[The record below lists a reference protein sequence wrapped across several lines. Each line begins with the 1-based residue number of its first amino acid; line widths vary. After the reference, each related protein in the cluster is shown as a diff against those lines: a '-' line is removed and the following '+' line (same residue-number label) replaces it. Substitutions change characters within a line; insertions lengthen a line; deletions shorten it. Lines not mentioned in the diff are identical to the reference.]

1 MTITSALVD
10 AFSGSP
16 ILTLFVVIGLGF
28 LLGEVSVF
36 GFRFGVAGV
45 LFAGLAVGSLSP
57 AITVPEIVS
66 TLGLV
71 LFVYALGV
79 SSGRAFFDAFGRQGY
94 RDNAL
99 AAGVLIGAALVTFAL
114 GRLLGLPGPA
124 TAGLYCGAL
133 TNTPALAAVQER
145 VRERAVEAG
154 LPAEDVKALSDL
166 PVLAYSVSYPLGV
179 IGALLCFHLARRR
192 WRVTLEPGPEGPEL
206 TVGDYVVRNPGVMGL
221 TVREVTTLT
230 RDPGFV
236 ISRIQ
241 KGGRVDLA
249 RSDTR
254 LADGD
259 VVAVVG
265 DEEALRRAAHIFG
278 ETSPSH
284 IEGDRSELDY
294 RRVFVSSREVVG
306 KRIREL
312 DLQDRLSA
320 IITRLRRGD
329 VDIVPD
335 PETRLEYG
343 DRVRVLTRR
352 ANFPAIARFFGD
364 SVRGV
369 AEMHVGSLAIGM
381 VLGVMVGMMPIPIG
395 GGRTVRLGLAG
406 GSLIVALVLGR
417 LERTGGISWV
427 MPLPANLTMRQIGL
441 LLFLAGVGTRAGY
454 AFLDT
459 VRHNG
464 VQLLLAGAVV
474 TFVATL
480 ATLIVGRRLLGIR
493 FESLLGLASG
503 VQTQPACL
511 AYADALA
518 RSELPSVAYAAVYP
532 TAMIVKILVAQLF
545 LT

>member
-1 MTITSALVD
+1 MSASSWLVG
-10 AFSGSP
+10 ALSGSP

-28 LLGEVSVF
+28 LLGEASVF

-45 LFAGLAVGSLSP
+45 LFAGLMVGSLSP
-57 AITVPEIVS
+57 HITVPEIVP

-71 LFVYALGV
+71 LFVYAIGL
-79 SSGRAFFDAFGRQGY
+79 SSGRAFFDAFRRQGG

-99 AAGVLIGAALVTFAL
+99 AASVLVLGGLITFAL
-114 GRLLGLPGPA
+114 GRLLGLPAPA
-124 TAGLYCGAL
+124 AAGLYCGAL

-154 LPAEDVKALSDL
+154 LPTQDVKARSDL
-166 PVLAYSVSYPLGV
+166 PVLTYSVAYPVGV
-179 IGALLCFHLARRR
+179 VGVLLCFQLARRR
-192 WRVTLEPGPEGPEL
+192 WRVALEPVPEASEL
-206 TVGDYVVRNPGVMGL
+206 AVCDFAVKNPGVMGL
-221 TVREVTTLT
+221 TIREVMGLNP
-230 RDPGFV
+230 DSGFV

-241 KGGRVDLA
+241 KGGGVDIA
-249 RSDTR
+249 RGATV
-254 LADGD
+254 LEQGD

-265 DEEALRRAAHIFG
+265 DAQALRRAATIFG
-278 ETSPSH
+278 EASASH
-284 IEGDRSELDY
+284 IELDRSELDY
-294 RRVFVSSREVVG
+294 RRVFISSREVVG

-312 DLQDRLSA
+312 DLADRLSA

-329 VDIVPD
+329 VDVVPD
-335 PETRLEYG
+335 PDTRLEYG

-352 ANFPAIARFFGD
+352 ANFTAVARFLGD
-364 SVRGV
+364 SVRGA

-381 VLGVMVGMMPIPIG
+381 VAGVIVGMLPIPLG

-406 GSLIVALVLGR
+406 GSLLVALVLGR
-417 LERTGGISWV
+417 LERSGGISWV
-427 MPLPANLTMRQIGL
+427 MPLPANLTLRQIGL

-459 VRHNG
+459 LRHDG
-464 VQLLLAGAVV
+464 AQLLLAGAVV
-474 TFVATL
+474 TFLVTL
-480 ATLIVGRRLLGIR
+480 ATLLLGRRLGIP
-493 FESLLGLASG
+493 FDSLLGLSSG

-518 RSELPSVAYAAVYP
+518 RSDVPGAAYAAVYP
-532 TAMIVKILVAQLF
+532 TAMIVKILVAQLL